1 MTILAYILIACF
13 LGTVLSIALAALVA
27 FRVKA
32 RWISTLVSYAV
43 GALLGAAFLDI
54 LPHLFEET
62 NAIRRA
68 PRPSSSSASSHSSC
82 SRSCCCGATIITTA
96 TRSRPRPRSRDA
108 PRGHDHG
115 RTGWMIIFGDSFHN
129 FTDGVIIAGA
139 FLADVKL
146 GVVTSL
152 AIIAHEIP
160 QEIGDFV
167 VLLHSGFSKR
177 RALLWNL
184 ISGMAAVL
192 GALIAYFALS
202 AVSDWIP
209 DILAFAAAS
218 MIYVAVADLIPGL
231 HKTTAVEGLAGAGR
245 LHRPGHR
252 QHLAHP
258 RGIISG
264 SVDLTPRI
272 SRPPHGPKRAPSPD
286 ADNLRRAAA
295 RGARQVRPP
304 RWAARGPRS
313 R

>member
-1 MTILAYILIACF
+1 MTTLAWILGACF

-27 FRVKA
+27 FRAKA

-62 NAIRRA
+62 KHPARTAAFILFGLLVFFVLEKLLLWRHHHH
-68 PRPSSSSASSHSSC
+68 HSDEEQAEAEEEM
-82 SRSCCCGATIITTA
+82 RHT
-96 TRSRPRPRSRDA
+96 
-108 PRGHDHG
+108 GHDHG
-115 RTGWMIIFGDSFHN
+115 RSGWMIIFGDAFHN

-167 VLLHSGFSKR
+167 VLLHSGFSKKS
-177 RALLWNL
+177 ALFWNL
-184 ISGMAAVL
+184 VSGMSAML
-192 GALIAYFALS
+192 GGLIAYFALS
-202 AVSDWIP
+202 HVSGWIP

-231 HKTTAVEGLAGAGR
+231 HKKTAISDSLGQVLFIA
-245 LHRPGHR
+245 L
-252 QHLAHP
+252 
-258 RGIISG
+258 GIGTIWLIHA
-264 SVDLTPRI
+264 VLFPE
-272 SRPPHGPKRAPSPD
+272 
-286 ADNLRRAAA
+286 
-295 RGARQVRPP
+295 V
-304 RWAARGPRS
+304 
-313 R
+313 